1 MSFRRVQDRL
11 PGRGA
16 MSGPSPG
23 RIPLVLE
30 AERID
35 PEITSPYRYR
45 TMRRCARMAPV
56 LDRT

>member
-1 MSFRRVQDRL
+1 
-11 PGRGA
+11 

>member
-1 MSFRRVQDRL
+1 
-11 PGRGA
+11 

-35 PEITSPYRYR
+35 PEVTGQYRYR
-45 TMRRCARMAPV
+45 IMRRSARTAPAI
-56 LDRT
+56 DWT